1 MNSSSK
7 SFQHFFSQY
16 KILTLI
22 FAIAVIWAFFGWM
35 SQDWSFLSPRNFSN
49 LLRQMAI
56 TGMLASGMAFIIIM
70 GEIDLSVGAILGLL
84 GGIEAILD
92 HKYNFPMALTV
103 SVVILSGI
111 LIGLLN
117 GYLVAYQR
125 IPAFIVTLSGFLAFR
140 GVLLGILNGAT
151 VSLDSP
157 GLIDIGQGYLPI
169 WMGDVL
175 GVVVFAMLAT
185 LAFRTRAGRLQHG
198 LSVAPLWQD
207 IAKLALVAAMIA
219 GFVIMLNKYEGI
231 PIPVLVTLVILGAFS
246 FLANKMVFGR
256 RIYSIGSNIEATR
269 LSGVNVRMIKMIVF
283 GMMGLMCAFAGL
295 TTTARLAAATPNA
308 GTLGELDAIAS
319 CYIGGTSSRG
329 GVGTVYGALIGA
341 TIMASLDNGMSMLG
355 VEAFWQMVVKG
366 VILLTAVWVDVISGA
381 GSDR

>member
-1 MNSSSK
+1 MIPSSK
-7 SFQHFFSQY
+7 ALQRFFSQY
-16 KILTLI
+16 KIVTLL
-22 FAIAVIWAFFGWM
+22 FAVVVIWAFFNYM
-35 SQDWSFLSPRNFSN
+35 SDGYLTPRNFSN

-175 GVVVFAMLAT
+175 GVIVFAMLAT